1 MLQKQIL
8 ISSVVNGLNGVLV
21 VPGDKSISHRS
32 LILSG
37 MAIGQTK
44 IRGLL
49 RSEDVLSTLRAM
61 QQLGVSI
68 EDDLDKNVI
77 TVNGTGI
84 CGFSS
89 PDGPLDLGNSG
100 TGVRLIMGALAGQ
113 PLTASLTGDASLSAR
128 PMKRIT
134 DPLKQMGA
142 QIAYLSKNEEKG
154 LLPVTITG
162 TNPALP
168 LSYATQVASAQI
180 KSAIMLAGLNARGVT
195 IISEPCISRDH
206 TESMLRHFGVEVEQQ
221 ILADGRHQVILGGE
235 ANLKAKDILVPRDPS
250 SAAFALVAALITPES
265 DITLPAV
272 GMSPQ
277 RIGLITTL
285 LEMGA
290 DIDISNERLE
300 GGEPVGDIQARS
312 SKLNGI
318 EVPAKRAASMIDE
331 YPILSVAASCA
342 QGRTYMTGISELRVK
357 ETDRIAVM
365 ARGLK
370 ACGVSVDEQPDS
382 LTVDGQKQIN
392 GGAIISSQHDH
403 RIAMSFLVLGMVS
416 QQPVS
421 VIDTETIATS
431 FPGFASLM
439 NSAGAHIY
447 EPEAQEHKMLMNLN
461 YNSTGLP
468 QKAHAEQRKLK

>member
-1 MLQKQIL
+1 MLKKQTL
-8 ISSVVNGLNGVLV
+8 VSSFTSGLNGLLN

-32 LILSG
+32 LIIAG
-37 MAIGQTK
+37 MAIGQTE

-49 RSEDVLSTLRAM
+49 RSEDVLSTLCAM
-61 QQLGVSI
+61 QQLGVTI

-77 TVNGTGI
+77 TVKGVGT
-84 CGFSS
+84 CGFNS
-89 PDGPLDLGNSG
+89 PDKPLDLGNSG
-100 TGVRLIMGALAGQ
+100 TGVRLLMGAIAGQ
-113 PLTASLTGDASLSAR
+113 PLTARLTGDASLSAR

-134 DPLKQMGA
+134 DPLQQMGA
-142 QIAYLSKNEEKG
+142 QIGYLPKNEGKG

-162 TNPALP
+162 ANPALP
-168 LSYATQVASAQI
+168 LSYSTQVASAQI

-195 IISEPCISRDH
+195 IISEPYISRDH
-206 TESMLRHFGVEVEQQ
+206 TESMLRHFGVEVEQRF
-221 ILADGRHQVILGGE
+221 LADGRHQVTLAGE
-235 ANLKAKDILVPRDPS
+235 ANLKAKNILVPRDPS
-250 SAAFALVAALITPES
+250 SAAFAIVAALITPES

-272 GMSPQ
+272 GMNPQ

-285 LEMGA
+285 IEMGA
-290 DIDISNERLE
+290 DLDITNERLE
-300 GGEPVGDIQARS
+300 GGEPVGDIHARS

-342 QGRTYMTGISELRVK
+342 QGRTYMPGIAELRVK

-382 LTVDGQKQIN
+382 LTVDGQKQIT
-392 GGAIISSQHDH
+392 GGATIASQHDH

-416 QQPVS
+416 QKTVS
-421 VIDTETIATS
+421 VMNTETIATS
-431 FPGFASLM
+431 FPQFASLM
-439 NSAGAHIY
+439 NGVGGNIY
-447 EPEAQEHKMLMNLN
+447 APEV
-461 YNSTGLP
+461 
-468 QKAHAEQRKLK
+468 